1 MQRDV
6 DATRDMN
13 RWEQQTEQ
21 RKGCLFL
28 IRSLNEGLDVPVA
41 VGTLHS
47 VLVEACAGHMDD
59 LRISRMVAWFPVSP
73 PSLRAVVIWRSS
85 FFQV

>member
-13 RWEQQTEQ
+13 HWEQQTEQ
-21 RKGCLFL
+21 KKGCLFL

-47 VLVEACAGHMDD
+47 VLVEARTGHMDD
-59 LRISRMVAWFPVSP
+59 LRIAQMVALF
-73 PSLRAVVIWRSS
+73 AK
-85 FFQV
+85 